1 MKRKSGSGVTN
12 STDQDQTPKTA
23 KITKSDK
30 SHSTN
35 SQPKMCKIQF
45 QDEEEISS
53 EEQEE
58 FAEMIPSCSRSIP
71 MTSAALSS
79 PQKSVKIRFRLA
91 SDDSGSEKDLE
102 MEDEDLEQQ
111 LNDIFGSSSDSNQ
124 SIESH
129 HHHNSTILIQKSPT
143 RKVMKIHYQDY
154 YQRILQSEMKSL
166 MHQSYLNDLQ
176 FICADGNVITT
187 NSLILGSMSPYLYN
201 ILADVPI
208 VDRLKTVILPDV
220 PSADLQV
227 LFKLLFNQQTSV
239 SIKDM
244 KRIKSLASLFRL
256 EPILVLTRK
265 PGRPK
270 GSQNKAKTTIKQ
282 TTKVRLVQEDE
293 IPFNEQSDEDH
304 AVVEEQE
311 EDLEIFESAAE
322 ILSENSDNNRTRQP
336 NQPNQSALNLLP
348 NNDILNQIANQT
360 GS

>member
-1 MKRKSGSGVTN
+1 
-12 STDQDQTPKTA
+12 
-23 KITKSDK
+23 
-30 SHSTN
+30 
-35 SQPKMCKIQF
+35 
-45 QDEEEISS
+45 
-53 EEQEE
+53 
-58 FAEMIPSCSRSIP
+58 
-71 MTSAALSS
+71 
-79 PQKSVKIRFRLA
+79 
-91 SDDSGSEKDLE
+91 
-102 MEDEDLEQQ
+102 
-111 LNDIFGSSSDSNQ
+111 
-124 SIESH
+124 
-129 HHHNSTILIQKSPT
+129 
-143 RKVMKIHYQDY
+143 MKIHYQDY

-282 TTKVRLVQEDE
+282 TTKVRPVQEDE

-322 ILSENSDNNRTRQP
+322 ILSENMYSNLRSLLHGRHARELQP
-336 NQPNQSALNLLP
+336 RHSGL
-348 NNDILNQIANQT
+348 
-360 GS
+360 

>member
-1 MKRKSGSGVTN
+1 
-12 STDQDQTPKTA
+12 
-23 KITKSDK
+23 
-30 SHSTN
+30 
-35 SQPKMCKIQF
+35 
-45 QDEEEISS
+45 
-53 EEQEE
+53 
-58 FAEMIPSCSRSIP
+58 
-71 MTSAALSS
+71 
-79 PQKSVKIRFRLA
+79 
-91 SDDSGSEKDLE
+91 
-102 MEDEDLEQQ
+102 
-111 LNDIFGSSSDSNQ
+111 
-124 SIESH
+124 
-129 HHHNSTILIQKSPT
+129 
-143 RKVMKIHYQDY
+143 MKIHYQDY

-293 IPFNEQSDEDH
+293 IPFDEQSDEDH

-311 EDLEIFESAAE
+311 EDLEIFKSAAE

>member
-1 MKRKSGSGVTN
+1 
-12 STDQDQTPKTA
+12 
-23 KITKSDK
+23 
-30 SHSTN
+30 
-35 SQPKMCKIQF
+35 
-45 QDEEEISS
+45 
-53 EEQEE
+53 
-58 FAEMIPSCSRSIP
+58 
-71 MTSAALSS
+71 
-79 PQKSVKIRFRLA
+79 
-91 SDDSGSEKDLE
+91 
-102 MEDEDLEQQ
+102 
-111 LNDIFGSSSDSNQ
+111 
-124 SIESH
+124 
-129 HHHNSTILIQKSPT
+129 
-143 RKVMKIHYQDY
+143 MKIHYQDY

-244 KRIKSLASLFRL
+244 KRIKNLASLFRL